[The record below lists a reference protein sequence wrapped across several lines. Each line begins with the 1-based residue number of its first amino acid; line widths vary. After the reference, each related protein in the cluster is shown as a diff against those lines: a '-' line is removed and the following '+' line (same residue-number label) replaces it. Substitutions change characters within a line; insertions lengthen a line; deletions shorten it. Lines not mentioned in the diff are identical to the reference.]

1 MSPKLATAATVAG
14 VTVVGAYSIHAY
26 LNRTAF
32 AGTDEPP
39 MVFNGGIRFTSLSL
53 HSVKAVSHDTK
64 RLVFELPDRNARSG
78 LTLTCTFSYSALLC
92 ANG

>member
-1 MSPKLATAATVAG
+1 MPPKLATAATVAG

-26 LNRTAF
+26 LNRTSF
-32 AGTDEPP
+32 AETDEPP
-39 MVFNGGIRFTSLSL
+39 MVFNGRIGFTSLSL

-78 LTLTCTFSYSALLC
+78 LTLTCTFFYSVLLC
-92 ANG
+92 DNG